1 MSSILTFQDLST
13 EDIVFR
19 GIESVEQ
26 RWTPPHMSFS
36 YLERPRPNSGLFFLR
51 ADLTVSFCLP
61 GQKPVVAKQGSIT
74 LLPRGV
80 FYEAVTKGDA
90 VSDPRIHSYVV
101 NFDPYNTNG
110 ELVSLGT
117 KPSVLC
123 ENGLPEQLPLAE
135 LNAACHDLTPN
146 PLKQKALFLGVI
158 SGVLDAA
165 CHQNE
170 TYYPIRHG
178 VSLLQKEWRENHKIA
193 RYAAV
198 CDLSESHFH
207 TLFKKWAGVTPVE
220 YRNHLRLSHARTQLK
235 GSAGSIEEIAR
246 QVGFD
251 DPFYFS
257 RLFKRE
263 TGKTPREYRRT

>member
-1 MSSILTFQDLST
+1 MAKIITPQEFFT
-13 EDIVFR
+13 EDLAFR

-36 YLERPRPNSGLFFLR
+36 YLERPRPNTGLFFLC

-74 LLPRGV
+74 LLPKGM
-80 FYEAVTKGDA
+80 FYKAVTEGDA
-90 VSDPRIHSYVV
+90 AADPRIHSYVV
-101 NFDPYNTNG
+101 NFDPFNQNG
-110 ELVSLGT
+110 KPLSLGA
-117 KPSVLC
+117 KPILLC
-123 ENGLPEQLPLAE
+123 ENASPERLPLAE
-135 LNAACHDLTPN
+135 LTAACHDLPVN
-146 PLKQKALFLGVI
+146 PLRQKALFFKVL
-158 SGVLDAA
+158 SGVFDTLEHENDAF
-165 CHQNE
+165 
-170 TYYPIRHG
+170 YPIRHG
-178 VSLLQKEWRENHKIA
+178 VMLLRKEWRENHKIA

-207 TLFKKWAGVTPVE
+207 TLFKNWAGITPVE
-220 YRNHLRLSHARTQLK
+220 YRNQLRLSHARTKLK

-246 QVGFD
+246 QVGFE

-263 TGKTPREYRRT
+263 TGKTPREYRHT